1 MVPSAVATCSYVE
14 KICERKVGI
23 PRSTTGKH
31 NGEYGVK
38 CSVSFA
44 GVECFAIAHQESL
57 YDIKVNVGLLVASTM
72 LCLSHVVGLFLC
84 VIYKIKSPPR
94 ED

>member
-1 MVPSAVATCSYVE
+1 MVPSAVAACSYYVVE

-44 GVECFAIAHQESL
+44 GVE
-57 YDIKVNVGLLVASTM
+57 LLRDR
-72 LCLSHVVGLFLC
+72 
-84 VIYKIKSPPR
+84 PPGITLR
-94 ED
+94 HTS